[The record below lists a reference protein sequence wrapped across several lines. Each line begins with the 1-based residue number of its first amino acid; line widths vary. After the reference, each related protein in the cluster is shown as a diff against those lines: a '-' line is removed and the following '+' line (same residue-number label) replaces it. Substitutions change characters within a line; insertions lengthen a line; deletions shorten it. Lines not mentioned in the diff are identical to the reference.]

1 VSLFNP
7 IPDADA
13 PIDRTRPLAD
23 RMRPRDLDEF
33 VGQEHILAPGK
44 PLRVQIE
51 RDDTGSIV
59 FWGPPG
65 VGKTTLAQI
74 IAKRT
79 RADFIEFSAV
89 LSGIKEI
96 KQVMADA
103 ERARQYGTRT
113 IVFVDEIHRFN
124 KAQQDAFLPHVE
136 RGNIRLIGAT
146 TENPSFEIISA
157 LLSRCRVY
165 TLNQLSEEQI
175 VELLRRTLADKDR
188 GLGWLELHADEY
200 ALARI
205 AAYSSGDARSAYN
218 VLEIA
223 STLATEAMG
232 GANGGT
238 ITDPIVQDALQKRVL
253 RYDKAGEEHYNL
265 ISALHK
271 SVRNSD
277 PDASLYWLGR
287 MIESGEDPL
296 YLARRIV
303 RMAVEDVGL
312 ADPRA
317 LEIAVAARDAVDF
330 IGMPEGN
337 LALAEAVVYLAVA
350 PKSNALY
357 TAYGAVQRDVEQTA
371 SDPVPLHL
379 RNAPTSLMKGLGY
392 GSGYQYAHDLE
403 EKVADM
409 QCLPDNLRGRTYYHP
424 TADGVEARIRERL
437 QEIRKLKSARRKT
450 AKAED
455 DSED

>member
-1 VSLFNP
+1 
-7 IPDADA
+7 
-13 PIDRTRPLAD
+13 
-23 RMRPRDLDEF
+23 MRPRDLDEF

-51 RDDTGSIV
+51 RDDTGSII

-113 IVFVDEIHRFN
+113 IVFVDEIHRCS
-124 KAQQDAFLPHVE
+124 KAQQDAFLPHVQ

-165 TLNQLSEEQI
+165 TLNQLTEEQI
-175 VELLRRTLADKDR
+175 VELLRRALADKDR
-188 GLGWLELHADEY
+188 GLGWLELSADEG

-205 AAYSSGDARSAYN
+205 AAYASGDARSAYN

-223 STLATEAMG
+223 STLATEASG

-238 ITDPIVQDALQKRVL
+238 ITDSIVQDALQKRVL
-253 RYDKAGEEHYNL
+253 RYDKSGEEHYNL

-379 RNAPTSLMKGLGY
+379 RNAPTRLMKGLGY
-392 GSGYQYAHDLE
+392 GAGYEYAHNLE

-409 QCLPDNLRGRTYYHP
+409 QCLPDNLKGRTYYHP

-437 QEIRKLKSARRKT
+437 QEIRKLKAARRKSD
-450 AKAED
+450 K
-455 DSED
+455 SENEPG

>member
-7 IPDADA
+7 IPSDES
-13 PIDRTRPLAD
+13 IDRSRPLAD

-44 PLRVQIE
+44 SLRVQIE
-51 RDDTGSIV
+51 RDDTGSII

-79 RADFIEFSAV
+79 KAEFIEFSAV
-89 LSGIKEI
+89 LAGIKEI

-103 ERARQYGTRT
+103 EKARQYGTRT

-157 LLSRCRVY
+157 LLSRSRVY
-165 TLNQLSEEQI
+165 TLNQLTEKEI
-175 VELLRRTLADKDR
+175 VELLRRALDDKDR
-188 GLGWLELHADEY
+188 GLGWLELRADET

-205 AAYSSGDARSAYN
+205 AAYASGDARNAYN

-223 STLATEAMG
+223 STLAVEANG

-238 ITDPIVQDALQKRVL
+238 ITEAIVQDALQKRVL
-253 RYDKAGEEHYNL
+253 RYDKSGEEHYNL

-277 PDASLYWLGR
+277 PDASLYWLAR

-303 RMAVEDVGL
+303 RMAVEDIGL

-317 LEIAVAARDAVDF
+317 LEITIAARDAVDF
-330 IGMPEGN
+330 LGMPEGN
-337 LALAEAVVYLAVA
+337 LALAQAVVYLAVA

-357 TAYGAVQRDVEQTA
+357 TAYGAVQQDVQETA

-379 RNAPTSLMKGLGY
+379 RNAPTRLMKNIGY
-392 GSGYQYAHDLE
+392 GSGYEYAHNLD

-409 QCLPDNLRGRTYYHP
+409 QCLPDNLKGRTYYHP
-424 TADGVEARIRERL
+424 TADGIEGRIRERL
-437 QEIRKLKSARRKT
+437 QEIRKLKAARH
-450 AKAED
+450 KANETK
-455 DSED
+455 SE